1 VSNQPRHASHIRH
14 TAPCGVGAR
23 GATGSVRRR
32 TPRERDPTWNAI
44 PSQTPEVEGDNL
56 FGNPEKV
63 DGSIE
68 EDLDAR
74 LQAEQDEDVD
84 DE

>member
-1 VSNQPRHASHIRH
+1 M
-14 TAPCGVGAR
+14 
-23 GATGSVRRR
+23 
-32 TPRERDPTWNAI
+32 ERDP
-44 PSQTPEVEGDNL
+44 SSTPDLDGDDL
-56 FGNPEKV
+56 FGDPDNV

-74 LQAEQDEDVD
+74 LQAEQDEDG

>member
-1 VSNQPRHASHIRH
+1 M
-14 TAPCGVGAR
+14 
-23 GATGSVRRR
+23 
-32 TPRERDPTWNAI
+32 ERDPSN
-44 PSQTPEVEGDNL
+44 TPDLDGDDL
-56 FGNPEKV
+56 FGDPDNV

-74 LQAEQDEDVD
+74 LQAEQDEDD

>member
-1 VSNQPRHASHIRH
+1 M
-14 TAPCGVGAR
+14 
-23 GATGSVRRR
+23 
-32 TPRERDPTWNAI
+32 ERDP
-44 PSQTPEVEGDNL
+44 SSTPDLDGDDL
-56 FGNPEKV
+56 FGDPDNV

-74 LQAEQDEDVD
+74 LQAEQDEDD